1 MHICVIGGGT
11 VMNTKISERRIR
23 NNKIRRQRQLRK
35 NMLLGTLTICIV
47 CILAITVGG
56 FLSKAKADNEEVYY
70 KYYKSIQIEEG
81 DTLWS
86 LAEENMNG
94 QYKNS
99 NVYIKEVMDM
109 NAMSDDTIV
118 AGEYIVIP
126 YYSVEFV
133 Q

>member
-1 MHICVIGGGT
+1 
-11 VMNTKISERRIR
+11 
-23 NNKIRRQRQLRK
+23 
-35 NMLLGTLTICIV
+35 
-47 CILAITVGG
+47 
-56 FLSKAKADNEEVYY
+56 
-70 KYYKSIQIEEG
+70 
-81 DTLWS
+81 
-86 LAEENMNG
+86 MNG